1 MDWVVGKRPHHNV
14 AWDRVARGHFFP
26 VPSTMAAAAR
36 FERFRRGV
44 FCRELGTPDAPSM
57 RLASLV
63 GCEIII
69 DATKLELAYA
79 ALDDVRRWDGRPCI
93 DWQQPGAP
101 VERRLLSPMTTA
113 VALSA
118 PGVPFE
124 VAKASLRTALV
135 AAGIY
140 DAHGGQRDVLET
152 LLEDAGA
159 WAIAYLPG
167 YLFAHVLGSVQL
179 ASLPRTCLARGTQL
193 RPLSPVEG
201 IDAAETV
208 PRELAAMLRRTVAT
222 SPAHSEAAELKE
234 LVLSR
239 IVRTPGTPEYVNRR
253 RSIQLLSLL
262 LQGEIH
268 GSVHWALIVG
278 FALYLLGTGTV
289 RTSTPSLGTV
299 AEYWALLAEPLLT
312 VLPQL
317 LAGSGDPEVRRA
329 GYTRVIEA
337 VDPGSRHKASAAL
350 SAFHLYI
357 ADYCDAPEMIGAVG
371 RGLFEEPTP
380 RANVLWPHEI
390 DAVRRRLPA
399 NSQDRIV
406 RQARVLFELLVATG
420 GRCSEMLSPFLGAL
434 RFDEPGRVRLVV
446 DPLPSHGRLKTP
458 AARREVPITDP
469 TAAAVLASWHR
480 CRIEEGAGPRDLLF
494 GDPHAPRHVYRE
506 MATRAVLLAELRAV
520 TGDAEV
526 TLHSLRHTRATH
538 DISSV
543 AEGPDE
549 EREVEQIA
557 ARLGHESA
565 SATYRHYYHFPEVD
579 LRRELDRLEG
589 QIPLPEAVA
598 SQWLGVPKGT
608 LRKRWL
614 RARVAPAEYVWGELR
629 RQRRAA
635 SFPDISSGIPL
646 AASCDCAQA
655 PEIAA
660 RPTYR
665 SVANALRDATA
676 GHSIRAIVRRT
687 GETPDIVRRVLV
699 TAAEIAGRHL
709 SARELDGPTDLVF
722 GAIWRECSFRPDAAA
737 TMQTK
742 YAALVDHLDAVEADD
757 ELTRA
762 VRSWSECL
770 KGRYVSLETPTR
782 AVPLLALL
790 RRARLGPG
798 RLVVRLAP
806 RATDSGDAAAELEA
820 AVTERFRGVFGS
832 VPRIERR
839 SGRRGRPRAY
849 LLVCGSAHGAEAKSA
864 SLAMGGFH
872 FLLLAAA
879 VLVRMAAHAETVQ

>member
-1 MDWVVGKRPHHNV
+1 MDWVVGKRPHYNE
-14 AWDRVARGHFFP
+14 ARDRVARGHVFP

-36 FERFRRGV
+36 FEDFRRRV
-44 FCRELGTPDAPSM
+44 FCCQLGTPDAPSM

-63 GCEIII
+63 ACEIII

-79 ALDDVRRWDGRPCI
+79 ALDDVRLWDGRPCI

-135 AAGIY
+135 TARIY
-140 DAHGGQRDVLET
+140 DARDGQRDVLEM

-159 WAIAYLPG
+159 WSIAFLPG

-239 IVRTPGTPEYVNRR
+239 IVRTSGTPEYVNRR
-253 RSIQLLSLL
+253 RSIQLLSSL

-268 GSVHWALIVG
+268 GSVHCALIVG

-299 AEYWALLAEPLLT
+299 AEYWALLAEPLLA

-317 LAGSGDPEVRRA
+317 LAGPGDPEAWRA
-329 GYTRVIEA
+329 GYMQVIEA

-357 ADYCDAPEMIGAVG
+357 SDYCDAPEMIGAIG
-371 RGLFEEPTP
+371 RGLFEEPAP
-380 RANVLWPHEI
+380 RANFLWPHEI

-399 NSQDRIV
+399 DSQDRVV
-406 RQARVLFELLVATG
+406 RQARVLFELLVATE
-420 GRCSEMLSPFLGAL
+420 GRCSEMLSAALGAL
-434 RFDEPGRVRLVV
+434 RFDEPGRARLVI

-458 AARREVPITDP
+458 AARREVPMTDP

-494 GDPHAPRHVYRE
+494 GDPHAPRHIDRE

-565 SATYRHYYHFPEVD
+565 SATYRHYYHLPEVD

-614 RARVAPAEYVWGELR
+614 RARVAPAEFVWGELR
-629 RQRRAA
+629 SPRRAA

-660 RPTYR
+660 RLTYR

-676 GHSIRAIVRRT
+676 GHSIPAIVRRT
-687 GETPDIVRRVLV
+687 GETPEIVRRVLV

-709 SARELDGPTDLVF
+709 AARELDGPTDLVF
-722 GAIWRECSFRPDAAA
+722 GAIWRECSFRPDAPAA
-737 TMQTK
+737 LQAK
-742 YAALVDHLDAVEADD
+742 YAVLVDYLDAVEADD
-757 ELTRA
+757 ELMRA

-770 KGRYVSLETPTR
+770 KGRYVSLEKPTR

-790 RRARLGPG
+790 RRARLDAGQ
-798 RLVVRLAP
+798 LVVRLAP

-839 SGRRGRPRAY
+839 SERRGRPRAY
-849 LLVCGSAHGAEAKSA
+849 LLVRGSTDGAEAKSA

-879 VLVRMAAHAETVQ
+879 VLVRTAANAETVQ